1 MITLLALDCLR
12 SPRLLIV
19 PLMFSTPPSPDTL
32 VSVKHNVPQLIHVT
46 GFTTFSSCSQTLLT
60 CGEVQQL
67 SSYNILIHKEA
78 AQVLYI
84 I

>member
-1 MITLLALDCLR
+1 MITLLAFDCLR

-19 PLMFSTPPSPDTL
+19 PSVFSTPPSPDTL
-32 VSVKHNVPQLIHVT
+32 VSVKLTVPQLICVV
-46 GFTTFSSCSQTLLT
+46 GFTFSSFSQTLLT

>member
-1 MITLLALDCLR
+1 
-12 SPRLLIV
+12 
-19 PLMFSTPPSPDTL
+19 MFSTPPSLDTL
-32 VSVKHNVPQLIHVT
+32 VSVKLDVPQLIGVV
-46 GFTTFSSCSQTLLT
+46 GFITFSSCSQTLLT

>member
-1 MITLLALDCLR
+1 
-12 SPRLLIV
+12 
-19 PLMFSTPPSPDTL
+19 MFSTSPSQDTL
-32 VSVKHNVPQLIHVT
+32 VTVKLNVPQLIHVV
-46 GFTTFSSCSQTLLT
+46 GFTFSSCSQTLLT